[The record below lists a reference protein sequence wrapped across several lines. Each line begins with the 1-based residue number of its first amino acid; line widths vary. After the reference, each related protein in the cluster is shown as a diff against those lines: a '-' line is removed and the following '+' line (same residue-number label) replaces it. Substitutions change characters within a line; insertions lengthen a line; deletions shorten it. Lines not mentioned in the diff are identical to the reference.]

1 MSPPS
6 LLECFY
12 GIPRVGSFRLSDGG
26 GPFGFD
32 ITVAYQV
39 EHVIRSG
46 DLDGIVETGS
56 FVGDTLEYL
65 GRRYPWLPVVGIEID
80 PDYAAVARR
89 RTDSLANVEVRV
101 GDSAELL
108 AEPLRD
114 LRRPLV
120 YLDAHWG
127 KDWPLAAELSAITCG
142 VIAVDDVDIADPR
155 FGYDQ
160 YGEVRLDPELLRT
173 LRPDLDWHV
182 GAPRAD
188 YPHPCLQV
196 GRRTGT
202 AYAAVDGLD
211 NDVLEHTWFT
221 HPKASHHP
229 QEKAS

>member
-1 MSPPS
+1 MFLRHSAGGVVQV
-6 LLECFY
+6 E
-12 GIPRVGSFRLSDGG
+12 RRG

-32 ITVAYQV
+32 ITVAHQV
-39 EHVIRSG
+39 EHMIREG
-46 DLDGIVETGS
+46 ELDGIVETGS

-89 RTDSLANVEVRV
+89 RTDDLANVEVRV

-108 AEPLRD
+108 ADSLRV

-127 KDWPLAAELSAITCG
+127 EDWPLAAELGAINRG
-142 VIAVDDVDIADPR
+142 FIAVDDVDIADPR

-160 YGEVRLDPELLRT
+160 YGDVRLDPDLLRV
-173 LRPDLDWHV
+173 LRPDLEWYV

-202 AYAAVDGLD
+202 AYAAAGGVDP
-211 NDVLEHTWFT
+211 DVLAHTWFT
-221 HPKASHHP
+221 RPWAS
-229 QEKAS
+229 QRLQGTAS